1 MEHLNL
7 KIDFLKLMKLKQA
20 KKLRYQY
27 YSREII
33 LFNNNPQEN
42 NSMDLRWMKQQSVED
57 KNNKEQGFQVKLKQ
71 LFEISYWLK
80 SKTYFPTF

>member
-71 LFEISYWLK
+71 LFEISY
-80 SKTYFPTF
+80 